1 MRNKS
6 TLCFF
11 LHLNDSGCKQ
21 MKVHLNCRVML
32 VEPVISQFVS
42 ILLSINVDIF
52 VADHRDHFDAN
63 IIKQETHEL
72 IFFKLKFGTFT

>member
-1 MRNKS
+1 
-6 TLCFF
+6 
-11 LHLNDSGCKQ
+11 
-21 MKVHLNCRVML
+21 ML

-52 VADHRDHFDAN
+52 VADHRDHFDVN
-63 IIKQETHEL
+63 IIKHETHEL